1 MPKILLVRL
10 SSMGDIIHNMP
21 AATDIARH
29 FPDAEIH
36 WAVEESFVELPRLHP
51 SVAKIVPF
59 ALRRWR
65 KRLWD
70 AGYRAEMRA
79 FRDALRAER
88 YDLAIDSQGLI
99 KSALVGRL
107 SGAPVAGFDR
117 RSARDPFAGL
127 LYHRDFAISREL
139 HVIVRNRL
147 IAGRALGYE
156 PEGPLDFGLEAPALD
171 LPWRPS
177 SPYAVFLTA
186 TSRDAKLWPEADWI
200 GLGRRL
206 AREGVRAVLPW
217 GSSPERERARR
228 IADALPEAVV
238 APRLTLTEAASLLDG
253 AALAVGVD
261 TGLMH
266 LAGAVATPTV
276 AIFCDSPPQLAGVRS
291 SAYAVSL
298 GGIGAPPALAEA
310 ERAALA
316 GLESAA

>member
-1 MPKILLVRL
+1 MPKILLLRL
-10 SSMGDIIHNMP
+10 SSMGDIVHNMP
-21 AATDIARH
+21 AATDIAAH
-29 FPDAEIH
+29 FPEAEIH
-36 WAVEESFVELPRLHP
+36 WVVEENFIELPQLHP
-51 SVAKIVPF
+51 AIKRIVPI

-65 KRLWD
+65 RRPFD
-70 AGYRAEMRA
+70 AGYRAEMRR
-79 FRDALRAER
+79 FRDTLQAER

-107 SGAPVAGFDR
+107 SGATVAGFDR
-117 RSARDPFAGL
+117 HSARDPFASL
-127 LYHRDFAISREL
+127 FYHRRFDISREL

-156 PEGPLDFGLEAPALD
+156 PEGPLDFGLQPPPLE
-171 LPWRPS
+171 LPWRPA

-200 GLGRRL
+200 SLGRVL
-206 AREGVRAVLPW
+206 ASRGLRCVLPW
-217 GSSPERERARR
+217 GSPPERERAER
-228 IADALPEAVV
+228 IAQVVPDAVV
-238 APRLTLTEAASLLDG
+238 APRFNLTEAAVLLAG
-253 AALAVGVD
+253 AEVAVGVD

-298 GGIGAPPALAEA
+298 GGIGTPPRLAEV
-310 ERAALA
+310 EAATLA
-316 GLESAA
+316 GLESRA